1 MFSIFGKILFCFA
14 ITHFHGVQSLAV
26 ARNMSVQEMEGEDS
40 HLQNLQ
46 NRKKNKYTH
55 THKQRPPHTHTGKTE
70 KNVCAQTHTH
80 KDPPPPTHIHTHTY
94 KTEKNRRE
102 HTLTNTH
109 TCKHGNTRAYKLFT
123 STPCLGFPIQS
134 IT

>member
-46 NRKKNKYTH
+46 NRKNKYTY
-55 THKQRPPHTHTGKTE
+55 
-70 KNVCAQTHTH
+70 TH
-80 KDPPPPTHIHTHTY
+80 KDPPPSHTHIHTHTY
-94 KTEKNRRE
+94 KTEKNR
-102 HTLTNTH
+102 
-109 TCKHGNTRAYKLFT
+109 
-123 STPCLGFPIQS
+123 
-134 IT
+134 

>member
-46 NRKKNKYTH
+46 NRKK
-55 THKQRPPHTHTGKTE
+55 
-70 KNVCAQTHTH
+70 
-80 KDPPPPTHIHTHTY
+80 
-94 KTEKNRRE
+94 
-102 HTLTNTH
+102 TNTH
-109 TCKHGNTRAYKLFT
+109 THTKTPHPHTRTYTLTLTKQKRTDRNTHSQTHIHVYTETHVHT
-123 STPCLGFPIQS
+123 SYSQAHLV
-134 IT
+134 

>member
-46 NRKKNKYTH
+46 NRKK
-55 THKQRPPHTHTGKTE
+55 QIHTHTKT
-70 KNVCAQTHTH
+70 
-80 KDPPPPTHIHTHTY
+80 PPPSHTHIHTHTY
-94 KTEKNRRE
+94 KTEKNR
-102 HTLTNTH
+102 
-109 TCKHGNTRAYKLFT
+109 
-123 STPCLGFPIQS
+123 
-134 IT
+134 